1 MNFRVTNVAQAKRTI
16 WGGGQIRA
24 VNVTE
29 GECAA
34 TLTTRYD
41 AVGPTN
47 ITTLAHYPMTV
58 VLIEY
63 EM

>member
-1 MNFRVTNVAQAKRTI
+1 MTFRVTNVAKPRLTR
-16 WGGGQIRA
+16 GGQITP
-24 VNVTE
+24 VNTT
-29 GECAA
+29 GDLCAA

-58 VLIEY
+58 ILIEY

>member
-1 MNFRVTNVAQAKRTI
+1 LLPINTTGDR
-16 WGGGQIRA
+16 
-24 VNVTE
+24 
-29 GECAA
+29 CAA

-63 EM
+63 DL

>member
-1 MNFRVTNVAQAKRTI
+1 MWRSLSALR
-16 WGGGQIRA
+16 GGGQIRPI
-24 VNVTE
+24 NVT
-29 GECAA
+29 GDLCAA

>member
-1 MNFRVTNVAQAKRTI
+1 MNYSTTNVGLMKLCR
-16 WGGGQIRA
+16 GGYCRP
-24 VNVTE
+24 VNVT
-29 GECAA
+29 GDGCAA

-58 VLIEY
+58 ILYEY
-63 EM
+63 EI

>member
-1 MNFRVTNVAQAKRTI
+1 LLP
-16 WGGGQIRA
+16 
-24 VNVTE
+24 VNVT
-29 GECAA
+29 GDLCAA

-63 EM
+63 EL

>member
-1 MNFRVTNVAQAKRTI
+1 MWRSLSALC
-16 WGGGQIRA
+16 GGGQIRP
-24 VNVTE
+24 VNTT
-29 GECAA
+29 GDLCAA

-63 EM
+63 EV

>member
-1 MNFRVTNVAQAKRTI
+1 V
-16 WGGGQIRA
+16 GGQIRPI
-24 VNVTE
+24 NVT
-29 GECAA
+29 GDLCAA

-63 EM
+63 EV

>member
-1 MNFRVTNVAQAKRTI
+1 MNFRVTNVGKPKRTMY
-16 WGGGQIRA
+16 GYLVP
-24 VNVTE
+24 VNVCT
-29 GECAA
+29 GDTSS

-58 VLIEY
+58 ILIEY

>member
-1 MNFRVTNVAQAKRTI
+1 MIFKVTNVAQAKRTI
-16 WGGGQIRA
+16 WGGQITPI
-24 VNVTE
+24 NTT
-29 GECAA
+29 GDQCAA

>member
-1 MNFRVTNVAQAKRTI
+1 MNFRVTNVAHTKRTM
-16 WGGGQIRA
+16 WGGQIRPI
-24 VNVTE
+24 NVT
-29 GECAA
+29 GDLCAA

-63 EM
+63 EV

>member
-1 MNFRVTNVAQAKRTI
+1 MTFRITNVAHIKPTM
-16 WGGGQIRA
+16 GGYLLP
-24 VNVTE
+24 VNTT
-29 GECAA
+29 GDCCAA

-47 ITTLAHYPMTV
+47 IITLAHYPMTV
-58 VLIEY
+58 ILIEY

>member
-1 MNFRVTNVAQAKRTI
+1 MWLSPSQSE
-16 WGGGQIRA
+16 GGYLIP
-24 VNVTE
+24 VNVTAD
-29 GECAA
+29 GCAA

-47 ITTLAHYPMTV
+47 IITLAHYPMTV
-58 VLIEY
+58 ILMEY

>member
-1 MNFRVTNVAQAKRTI
+1 MIFKVTNVAQAKRTI
-16 WGGGQIRA
+16 WGGQIRA

-63 EM
+63 EV

>member
-1 MNFRVTNVAQAKRTI
+1 MNFRVTNVAQPKRTY
-16 WGGGQIRA
+16 WGGQIRA
-24 VNVTE
+24 INTT
-29 GECAA
+29 GDDCAA

>member
-1 MNFRVTNVAQAKRTI
+1 MIFRVTNTAQLKPIR
-16 WGGGQIRA
+16 GGQIRA
-24 VNVTE
+24 VNTT
-29 GECAA
+29 GDLCAA

-58 VLIEY
+58 ILIEH
-63 EM
+63 EL

>member
-1 MNFRVTNVAQAKRTI
+1 MTFRVTNVAQPKRTL
-16 WGGGQIRA
+16 WGQIRPI
-24 VNVTE
+24 NTT
-29 GECAA
+29 GDLCAA

-58 VLIEY
+58 ILIEY

>member
-1 MNFRVTNVAQAKRTI
+1 MTYKVTNIVGPKPTR
-16 WGGGQIRA
+16 GGQIRA
-24 VNVTE
+24 INTTAD
-29 GECAA
+29 GCAA

-47 ITTLAHYPMTV
+47 IISLAHYPMTV

-63 EM
+63 DD

>member
-1 MNFRVTNVAQAKRTI
+1 MNFRVTNVAQPKRTSR
-16 WGGGQIRA
+16 GGQIRPI
-24 VNVTE
+24 NVT
-29 GECAA
+29 GDLCAA